1 MRRRTSSGRRA
12 VDAPSPVPAVLPL
25 VVFEAQDGDRLVVIV
40 DGDKLAAAPVHRSE
54 IGRVLTELVTKLAV
68 PTRVELHELDGT
80 VLADIVQPPP
90 LEPDPDPEEL
100 PAEPTARGLPGM
112 VDVHAEGFVAG
123 EEIAVAVAVRHDCA
137 DADGQVLVR
146 LDPAELPGPEAV
158 EIVLVGRGSGTTAFR
173 SLT

>member
-68 PTRVELHELDGT
+68 PTQPMSPYEKPRVSRIDGST
-80 VLADIVQPPP
+80 MPKANLAMPSTHIDTTT
-90 LEPDPDPEEL
+90 
-100 PAEPTARGLPGM
+100 PTATMTHP
-112 VDVHAEGFVAG
+112 
-123 EEIAVAVAVRHDCA
+123 
-137 DADGQVLVR
+137 
-146 LDPAELPGPEAV
+146 
-158 EIVLVGRGSGTTAFR
+158 
-173 SLT
+173 